1 VLKPPYSVAE
11 WTSTGLKNMRNYN
24 LLWCVW
30 VLWALFIIL
39 RLTGI
44 SFTDINLKLA
54 LLTALAMALLA
65 TLVFIY
71 KITRM
76 KKMLSFNKQKKSTND
91 TKASD
96 MIDQPVPQPQ
106 TQPEP
111 ASLAD
116 VADAIKPIRAKKDT
130 FISNGALFT
139 GVIEGDGNIIVEGK
153 VEGNI
158 VCTHMVRIENS
169 GHVKGEIRA
178 QQIMI
183 NGAVEGRC
191 YADSLSIQPKGSMRG
206 DIYADEIAIEK
217 GGIFIGQSQL
227 MQKTPPQTQGAQ
239 AKITPLKA
247 AATPEEHNE
256 LASLPMPGKQAK

>member
-1 VLKPPYSVAE
+1 
-11 WTSTGLKNMRNYN
+11 MRNYN

-30 VLWALFIIL
+30 VLWALFIML
-39 RLTGI
+39 WLTGI
-44 SFTDINLKLA
+44 SFTGIDLKRTLLA
-54 LLTALAMALLA
+54 ALILALLA

-76 KKMLSFNKQKKSTND
+76 NKMLSFNKQKKSINESKSTD
-91 TKASD
+91 L
-96 MIDQPVPQPQ
+96 IDQPIPQPQ
-106 TQPEP
+106 PQPEP
-111 ASLAD
+111 AMLAE

-130 FISNGALFT
+130 FISNGAQFT

-191 YADSLSIQPKGSMRG
+191 YADSLSIQPKGSMHG
-206 DIYADEIAIEK
+206 DIYADEISIEK

-227 MQKTPPQTQGAQ
+227 MQKTSPQAQ
-239 AKITPLKA
+239 PAPAKITPLKTA
-247 AATPEEHNE
+247 ASLAEHEEQ
-256 LASLPMPGKQAK
+256 ASLPLPDKQAK